1 MRIVFLVAEVSY
13 FGENWILTLKL
24 TVRRGWY
31 IIKSRHHPNTLAVA
45 SWTPRISAQTD
56 LEVRFSFTTAILSP
70 RKKERSPK
78 KQRQREEN
86 PNKQKTPH
94 SQRGTLKQQGPSEP

>member
-1 MRIVFLVAEVSY
+1 MAEVSY

-24 TVRRGWY
+24 TVRRGWH
-31 IIKSRHHPNTLAVA
+31 IIKSRHHPNTLTVA
-45 SWTPRISAQTD
+45 SWTRRISAQTD
-56 LEVRFSFTTAILSP
+56 LEVMFSFTMAILSP
-70 RKKERSPK
+70 KKKERSPK